1 MSYSAA
7 NLPKNIDVKKSICSQ
22 GLAIAKLHDDLFDY
36 LVQGDMSLAIACAIG
51 ENLPD
56 RDLQLDLWEMLKTRK
71 NVTADLVCELCQV
84 VCNAKKS
91 HADNSV
97 TLFDLGCFMQSNAI
111 YLAELQA
118 YIKQRLSRDKR
129 LFNTVSKSRN
139 ASNLSRGNNVI
150 DIDTSSKIASES
162 EYILGLFETLKGT
175 KNNVTQLLNGF
186 ADRLM
191 AGQNCKDDCYS
202 EICEYLSNASLQ
214 ALIAA

>member
-1 MSYSAA
+1 
-7 NLPKNIDVKKSICSQ
+7 
-22 GLAIAKLHDDLFDY
+22 
-36 LVQGDMSLAIACAIG
+36 
-51 ENLPD
+51 
-56 RDLQLDLWEMLKTRK
+56 
-71 NVTADLVCELCQV
+71 
-84 VCNAKKS
+84 
-91 HADNSV
+91 
-97 TLFDLGCFMQSNAI
+97 MQSNAI

-150 DIDTSSKIASES
+150 DIDTSAKIASES